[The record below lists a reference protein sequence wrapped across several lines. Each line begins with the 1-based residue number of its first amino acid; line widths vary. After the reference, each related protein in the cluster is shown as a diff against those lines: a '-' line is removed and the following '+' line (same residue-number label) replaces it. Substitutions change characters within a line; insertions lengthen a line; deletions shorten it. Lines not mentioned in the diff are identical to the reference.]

1 MLDEPTSGLDSSAA
15 TNLIST
21 LRELADAGKTVI
33 AVIHQPSQHVFAKF
47 DDVLLLSEGKQMFFG
62 PRRDIRDYMEAFGC
76 SPVPEIGTA
85 EYILDCVSRIP
96 IDDETE
102 EEANE
107 RIKRL
112 AVKAREASPSLG
124 IPAATVSK
132 AVKLIKSGSG
142 KGPKANV
149 LRQFRLLF
157 KRSIR
162 EVFRGK
168 TTIILKLVQQFTTA
182 IIYGGIYSLGTNQAS
197 IQDRFGLLS
206 LIAIGS
212 ANIAIGQTIRAF
224 PREKEI
230 VSGELASHL
239 YRTFP
244 YFVGKAISELPMVG
258 ILNSVFG
265 IIVYQLTGL
274 SRGYG
279 KMRNFLGLLTLH
291 GFLAQATG
299 LVVSAISPNSDVAL
313 AMFPAII
320 VLNII
325 FDVSVFIVAEFIPE
339 LINCI
344 LNICFEME
352 PQGKNISEENTPKY
366 LRWIPKVGLIRWGFE
381 GLCVNEFEGLE
392 FDTSGPRRGP
402 VAKTGM
408 DALARFGLGT
418 RSLNDVVRAQLS
430 IAAGCWILSYLG
442 LSLTRQKYMRMSS
455 VDGLTKTE

>member
-1 MLDEPTSGLDSSAA
+1 M
-15 TNLIST
+15 
-21 LRELADAGKTVI
+21 
-33 AVIHQPSQHVFAKF
+33 
-47 DDVLLLSEGKQMFFG
+47 
-62 PRRDIRDYMEAFGC
+62 
-76 SPVPEIGTA
+76 
-85 EYILDCVSRIP
+85 
-96 IDDETE
+96 
-102 EEANE
+102 
-107 RIKRL
+107 
-112 AVKAREASPSLG
+112 KAREASPSLG
-124 IPAATVSK
+124 IPVASVSK

-149 LRQFRLLF
+149 VRQFRLLF

-230 VSGELASHL
+230 VSGELASQL

-274 SRGYG
+274 SRAYG

-325 FDVSVFIVAEFIPE
+325 FDVSFSLIAELISE
-339 LINCI
+339 RINCI
-344 LNICFEME
+344 LNIF
-352 PQGKNISEENTPKY
+352 
-366 LRWIPKVGLIRWGFE
+366 
-381 GLCVNEFEGLE
+381 
-392 FDTSGPRRGP
+392 
-402 VAKTGM
+402 
-408 DALARFGLGT
+408 
-418 RSLNDVVRAQLS
+418 VV
-430 IAAGCWILSYLG
+430 
-442 LSLTRQKYMRMSS
+442 K
-455 VDGLTKTE
+455 